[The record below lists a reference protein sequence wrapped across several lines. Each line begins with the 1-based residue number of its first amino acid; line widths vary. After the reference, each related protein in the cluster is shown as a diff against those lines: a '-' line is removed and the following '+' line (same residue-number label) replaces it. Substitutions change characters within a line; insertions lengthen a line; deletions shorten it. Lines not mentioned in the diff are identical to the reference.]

1 MSKFSR
7 RGFLAGTS
15 AAAMA
20 ATGVT
25 LAREAV
31 EEPVP
36 LVAVKQ
42 LQKKFF
48 PDGFP
53 KCKLG
58 KTGLET
64 TILGMGTG
72 MSNGNPYLD
81 MGEAKFTE
89 MMHYAFEQ
97 GVRYIDTAQN
107 YRTHIYVQKAL
118 RGWNREEFFIQ
129 TKTPSRT
136 EDTVRNDINRYIYE
150 MNAKYL
156 DSLLLH
162 CMMSGNWPT
171 ERAGAWHAAVEAKK
185 AGRVRMVGVSCH
197 SFDAMK
203 ACLKVDELDVILARI
218 NPFGREFHMDETPEN
233 VVALLKELH
242 DKGVAV
248 IGMKIFGEGKCKLP
262 EQRRESLEY
271 VTALDCVD
279 VFTIGFT
286 QQPEVV
292 ETLGM
297 LSEIYVER

>member
-1 MSKFSR
+1 MSKLSR

-15 AAAMA
+15 AAAVA
-20 ATGVT
+20 AAGVT
-25 LAREAV
+25 IAREAPVADDEIKKAV
-31 EEPVP
+31 EI
-36 LVAVKQ
+36 
-42 LQKKFF
+42 FF

-58 KTGLET
+58 KTGFET

-81 MGEAKFTE
+81 MGEQKFTE
-89 MMHYAFEQ
+89 MMHYAFDQ

-118 RGWNREEFFIQ
+118 RGWKREEFFIQ
-129 TKTPSRT
+129 TKTPSRS
-136 EDTVRNDINRYIYE
+136 EDTVRSDIGRYIYE
-150 MNAKYL
+150 LNAKYL

-162 CMMSGNWPT
+162 CMFSGDWPT
-171 ERAGAWHAAVEAKK
+171 QLAGAWHAAVEAKK
-185 AGRVRMVGVSCH
+185 AGRVRMIGVSCH

-233 VVALLKELH
+233 VSALLKELH

-262 EQRRESLEY
+262 EQRRQSLEY

-279 VFTIGFT
+279 TFTIGFT
-286 QQPEVV
+286 ELPQVT

-297 LSEIYVER
+297 LADIYAKK